1 MTALV
6 LTVPLAALLGLVTG
20 LGVLLIGIG
29 LTRSA
34 APVLSTDREE
44 RTESPWWVRLVVEA
58 SRRRVA
64 VCLAVGVVVAV
75 VTRWPVAA
83 VLSSVAAWVLPQ
95 IIGPDRDHE
104 RTLARIEAIATWTE
118 SLRDNLAAAAGLEQ
132 ALDASA
138 IEAPE
143 PIRDEVALLATR
155 LRRGWRLADA
165 LRAFAAVL
173 ADLTADL
180 VVAGL
185 LLAARGGAG
194 QLADVLGELAASA
207 RAKVASRQRV
217 ASGRQ
222 RTRTSARV
230 IVGATLAM
238 AAVLTVINRG
248 YLDPFDTAFG
258 QLVLAGAG
266 GCFGIAFWWLA
277 WLMRDKDTSR
287 ILARVADPATD
298 AGSAVDGRTVSQ

>member
-1 MTALV
+1 MSAPI
-6 LTVPLAALLGLVTG
+6 LTVPLAALLGLATG
-20 LGVLLIGIG
+20 LGVLLIAVG

-34 APVLSTDREE
+34 APELPVDRDD
-44 RTESPWWVRLVVEA
+44 RTEPPWLARFVAGA

-64 VCLAVGVVVAV
+64 VCLGVGIVVAV

-83 VLSSVAAWVLPQ
+83 VLSSIAAWVLPQ
-95 IIGPDRDHE
+95 IIGPDRDHD
-104 RTLARIEAIATWTE
+104 RRLARIDAIATWTE

-143 PIRDEVALLATR
+143 PIREEVTLLTTR
-155 LRRGWRLADA
+155 LRRGWRLPAA
-165 LRAFAAVL
+165 LRMFAAEL
-173 ADLTADL
+173 ADPTADL

-185 LLAARGGAG
+185 LMAARGGAG

-207 RAKVASRQRV
+207 RAKVASRQRI
-217 ASGRQ
+217 AAGRQ

-238 AAVLTVINRG
+238 AALLTVINRG
-248 YLDPFDTAFG
+248 YLNPFDTAFG
-258 QLVLAGAG
+258 QLVLAAAGA
-266 GCFGIAFWWLA
+266 CFGVAFWWLA

-287 ILARVADPATD
+287 ILARIAEPASE
-298 AGSAVDGRTVSQ
+298 AGSARDGRTVPR